1 MTSVSHAVSL
11 PPAGLGPA
19 ALATRMSFLAA
30 GLPMASWAP
39 LIPFAKKNVDAS
51 DAQLGLLLLCLGLGS
66 VVAMPVV
73 GYISARRGA
82 RGMILLGGVGLVLC
96 LPVLVMTGTT
106 AVLALAILMFGAS
119 LGSIDVA
126 MNVHAAEVERAEGRP
141 MMSGF
146 HAMWSVGGI
155 IGAGGT
161 TALLW
166 GGVPP
171 LGAALAAA
179 AAAAAALAVAAPR
192 LLRARAGEPP
202 VLALPRGLVLLLAA
216 LAALVFLVEG
226 AILDWGALLM
236 LDRGLLSIEAGGLGF
251 MLFALAMAAG
261 RLTGDRIV
269 ARLGGRTTLV
279 AGGALTV
286 AGLVLMLT
294 GGVAAA
300 LAGFTL
306 VGLGCANVVPV
317 LFSAA
322 GRQTIMAPGLAI
334 AAITTVGYSGILLG
348 PALIGFVSEATS
360 LPIAFWGIAGLVLAI
375 PACARTATR

>member
-1 MTSVSHAVSL
+1 MSHAL
-11 PPAGLGPA
+11 PLTATGLGPA
-19 ALATRMSFLAA
+19 ALATRLSFLAA
-30 GLPMASWAP
+30 GVAMASWAP
-39 LIPFAKKNVDAS
+39 LIPFAKDRVGAS
-51 DAQLGLLLLCLGLGS
+51 DAQFGLLLLCLGIGS
-66 VVAMPVV
+66 VLAMPAT

-82 RGMILLGGVGLVLC
+82 RGVILAGGAGLVLF
-96 LPVLVMTGTT
+96 LPVLVVTNSPLL
-106 AVLALAILMFGAS
+106 LAMAIFMFGAS
-119 LGSIDVA
+119 LGTIDVA
-126 MNVHAAEVERAEGRP
+126 MNVHAAEVERAERRP

-155 IGAGGT
+155 VGAGGT

-179 AAAAAALAVAAPR
+179 AAAAAALVVAAPR
-192 LLRARAGEPP
+192 LLRARPDEPP
-202 VLALPRGLVLLLAA
+202 VLALPRGIVLLLAA

-236 LDRGLLSIEAGGLGF
+236 LDRGLLSAEVGGLGF
-251 MLFALAMAAG
+251 LLFSVAMAVG

-269 ARLGGRTTLV
+269 ALLGGTATLV
-279 AGGALTV
+279 TGGAVTV

-306 VGLGCANVVPV
+306 VGLGCANLVPV

-322 GRQTIMAPGLAI
+322 GRQKIMAPGLAI

-348 PALIGFVSEATS
+348 PALIGFASEATS
-360 LPIAFWGIAGLVLAI
+360 LPVAFWGVALLVLAV
-375 PACARTATR
+375 PACARAAMR